1 LKYTNE
7 KEWRLG
13 SAASLQVARKNKW
26 YDECTKH
33 MFLKTKK
40 NYWTLERCKEDAL
53 KYKSRSEWSNN
64 SAGAYHSSKKNGWYK
79 ECTIHME
86 YMVRPNGT
94 WTKELLINEARKWK
108 NLKDWRELGE
118 GMSRAKP
125 LGCYDESISHMI
137 YKTKPIGYWNQK
149 ENVLAEALKY
159 KSKVEWQAKSNGS
172 MKSARKNGW
181 LDECTA
187 HMKIIKNKLAL

>member
-1 LKYTNE
+1 
-7 KEWRLG
+7 
-13 SAASLQVARKNKW
+13 
-26 YDECTKH
+26 
-33 MFLKTKK
+33 
-40 NYWTLERCKEDAL
+40 
-53 KYKSRSEWSNN
+53 
-64 SAGAYHSSKKNGWYK
+64 
-79 ECTIHME
+79 ME

-125 LGCYDESISHMI
+125 LGCYDECISHMI